1 MEARSRLLFYVLLFL
16 VGASGAVLMVEHG
29 ADRRRQ
35 AATQSFQKLVGG
47 LGFGPVLDLS
57 GCAFGFDP
65 RLDGSCSAAVGPL
78 PGGACFCGRH
88 GGLLSYPP
96 LRRGK
101 TNGAR
106 GGGYA
111 IPPRD

>member
-47 LGFGPVLDLS
+47 LGFGSVAGLGAARLVGAHYS
-57 GCAFGFDP
+57 VMVKDP
-65 RLDGSCSAAVGPL
+65 K
-78 PGGACFCGRH
+78 
-88 GGLLSYPP
+88 
-96 LRRGK
+96 RRVV
-101 TNGAR
+101 
-106 GGGYA
+106 
-111 IPPRD
+111 